1 MYTSKL
7 EVVHI
12 QACWRLYD
20 FTAANKMDVIWT
32 MKGNVVTKI
41 SIELL
46 GQLKR
51 DRMVLFPLTDKILV
65 KLR

>member
-20 FTAANKMDVIWT
+20 FTSVNKMEIIWT
-32 MKGNVVTKI
+32 MKDYVVTKV

-51 DRMVLFPLTDKILV
+51 DRMVLLLFP
-65 KLR
+65 